1 MKKYGKKMIA
11 PIVITIV
18 VVLYFLVYCVVLIS
32 LIQTPVLRVLLA
44 VVPLLLGAAMIG
56 VLIQRIREIKGG
68 EEDDL
73 GKY

>member
-1 MKKYGKKMIA
+1 MQKHTKKMIA
-11 PIVITIV
+11 PIVIT
-18 VVLYFLVYCVVLIS
+18 VLVIAYFLFYFTQLMSAVDSTALK
-32 LIQTPVLRVLLA
+32 LLLGIRPA
-44 VVPLLLGAAMIG
+44 ALGAAMIS